1 MKEMW
6 FLASFLALVPMV
18 FAQASDPEKKEMKQV
33 KSALIVIDIQNKYLP
48 MMAEDEKDLALRII
62 NGAIWLFRQHELPVI
77 RVYHSDPQFGP
88 KPGEEDFEFPSS
100 VIINDDDP
108 KIVKNFP
115 SAFKGTELENILKK
129 KGINTVFLCG
139 LSAVGC
145 VLATYYGAM
154 ERDFDVFMV
163 KNGIMSHN
171 SEYTGFVRDI
181 TEAVTWKTL
190 TFMLEHMQE

>member
-1 MKEMW
+1 MKELCLLMA
-6 FLASFLALVPMV
+6 LAILMPIM
-18 FAQASDPEKKEMKQV
+18 FAQAGEPAQQEVKRMKP
-33 KSALIVIDIQNKYLP
+33 ALLVIDIQNKYLP
-48 MMAEDEKDLALRII
+48 MMAQDEKDLALRII

-88 KPGEEDFEFPSS
+88 KPGEEDFEFPES
-100 VIINDDDP
+100 VIIDDNDP
-108 KIVKNFP
+108 KIIKNYP
-115 SAFKGTELENILKK
+115 SAFKKTELDALLKE

-154 ERDFDVFMV
+154 EREYEVFMV
-163 KNGIMSHN
+163 KNGIMSHR
-171 SEYTGFVRDI
+171 SDYTGFVREI

-190 TFMLEHMQE
+190 QFMLDHTQK

>member
-1 MKEMW
+1 MWLLLFLFMLMPVLCAQAAKPEEKEVKEMR
-6 FLASFLALVPMV
+6 P
-18 FAQASDPEKKEMKQV
+18 
-33 KSALIVIDIQNKYLP
+33 ALIVIDIQNRYLP
-48 MMAEDEKDLALRII
+48 MMAQDEKDLALRLI

-88 KPGEEDFEFPSS
+88 NPGDEDFEFPES
-100 VIINDDDP
+100 VIIDENDL
-108 KIVKNFP
+108 KVIKNFP
-115 SAFKGTELENILKK
+115 SAFQKTELDDILREKD
-129 KGINTVFLCG
+129 INTVFLCG

-154 ERDFDVFMV
+154 ERDYDVFMV

-190 TFMLEHMQE
+190 QFMLDHTQK